1 MGKPWLLACVLC
13 LALLPTSAIAE
24 DDPQETFTL
33 SGSVF
38 TSTGDAAGTTYIKV
52 DSLASVASE
61 NGDYS
66 FSGVTPGEHTV
77 RAYFMNDGH
86 TVAYRTIYMSADM
99 TLDWYEGHNW
109 ITASILDA
117 NGQPVTN
124 DSGLDVTLQQP
135 LHSGEVRNGMVEFG
149 PFQTG
154 SYHMLSMTNN
164 GTEEEQSFACVKL
177 NPGSASSPRIN
188 HLTLQE
194 GMNSIFGFIVDG
206 SGLPVPK
213 ITVSNGMIDV
223 ETTEDGF
230 YNLNG
235 MEIGTTVELTFTQ
248 GGQEVVENQTKL
260 VHYGPLWANYTASI
274 SVELPHNATFI
285 TTTSSVPTGKM
296 LLEWVGGEYTD
307 YYSLYNGEIKLENL
321 LYRGP
326 LDSYE
331 FMPSQAGT
339 YDFTIV
345 AHNPNG
351 TNPTPD
357 SLVMIVLLN

>member
-177 NPGSASSPRIN
+177 NFGSAFSLCIN
-188 HLTLQE
+188 YLIL
-194 GMNSIFGFIVDG
+194 
-206 SGLPVPK
+206 
-213 ITVSNGMIDV
+213 
-223 ETTEDGF
+223 
-230 YNLNG
+230 
-235 MEIGTTVELTFTQ
+235 
-248 GGQEVVENQTKL
+248 
-260 VHYGPLWANYTASI
+260 
-274 SVELPHNATFI
+274 
-285 TTTSSVPTGKM
+285 
-296 LLEWVGGEYTD
+296 
-307 YYSLYNGEIKLENL
+307 
-321 LYRGP
+321 
-326 LDSYE
+326 
-331 FMPSQAGT
+331 
-339 YDFTIV
+339 
-345 AHNPNG
+345 
-351 TNPTPD
+351 
-357 SLVMIVLLN
+357 